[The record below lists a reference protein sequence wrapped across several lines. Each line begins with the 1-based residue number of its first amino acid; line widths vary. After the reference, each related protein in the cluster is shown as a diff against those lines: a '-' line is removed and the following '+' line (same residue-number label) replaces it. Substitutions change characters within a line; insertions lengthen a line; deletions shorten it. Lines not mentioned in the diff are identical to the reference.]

1 MTTDDQSNIIR
12 ASTSSYA
19 MGSDDAEL
27 EANWRL
33 ICAARNDGD
42 DNNEN
47 DGGSSSSNSEII
59 WREWFFSKMEKIV
72 DMNSTTAT
80 TSTTTTDSTNNNN
93 LTAAAANN
101 NNNPTLKNVTVVFG
115 QAGSGKTFLMQL
127 LCSSARFEGRILLPF
142 FCKAA
147 AAAAGTPTDFLG
159 DLEAAIGA
167 TFPAL
172 RQQIASNVSASAKV
186 ANFNVHFREHTLRLL
201 AAMGREESAAVVAR
215 HQLNSRRY
223 LLLIDSIDLRPDIC
237 ELISSNLHAF
247 PPWLH
252 VVITARQKR
261 YRGITKMFSGARKI
275 VLDDT
280 KKGNVYGDLMGYLVA
295 NKDRMVAGE
304 KAAAEKAGDQS
315 APTSI
320 SNAVFSKM
328 IAKSNGAV
336 LYLRLLRDGLQ
347 RGVLSLSQLDFIGG
361 TLNGLYLALF
371 TALFNGGGEGSAER
385 EADYKTVLS
394 LLHRGNAFQ
403 VTVDEVR
410 RKLGLSEET
419 EGGDDAYLAE
429 LLDQLLLHGLVVF
442 TSSSE
447 QAAATAIRLVHGSLF
462 EWLSDVK
469 HCSARFVC
477 HAQVLPAEVLLPAG
491 AGSSKQQPQQPSR
504 NLISTKYIND
514 NADDSL
520 NEISD
525 DMLYEREAV
534 AQGGGAGSFEQAP
547 NAAASYLLNSSTL
560 DDFERA
566 PPPPQGKHQRD
577 VFLPSHQQPPPKQQ
591 HFGHGK
597 IADASLLRNVNNTIN
612 NNSFNHNGRLMN
624 TTTTADD
631 DCLVDSED
639 DCAAGG
645 GQLLMTLDHL
655 PGTGAAADQAVADGV
670 LSKTEI
676 SKEYLSKL
684 YSKFESALHLS
695 DLKTLGSILSRY
707 GNLLVNA
714 AFLEGKTPLYW
725 AIKKSNLRLVELLL
739 EAGAAVNAICDQQ
752 WGYTPLLVALMQHS
766 VDLVELLLEAD
777 ADVEQLDRYS
787 MPPLLHALLVN
798 CSPEIVRLLL
808 YWGAGTDF
816 IDEAGRSL
824 LHFAANEPKTWPE
837 TVTLLLTVGCDEL
850 ARDNTGQTALHMA
863 AANGSAEVVELL
875 VEFGGEALLTTADKA
890 GLLPLHVALGKSA
903 EGSNSTSPSTS
914 TLDVGVIEPLIS
926 ARTINVVAHSG
937 DSPLRLAVLGGH
949 LELAQ
954 LLLLRGAEVNY
965 RDGDGRSI
973 VYCVVAFAH
982 STLEQKGGPP
992 FFNLPAL
999 TYGGPEA
1006 YLEAAVKTVHFLVR
1020 YGADLEAKDMEG
1032 RTR

>member
-47 DGGSSSSNSEII
+47 DGGISSNSEII

-80 TSTTTTDSTNNNN
+80 TATTTTDSTNNNN
-93 LTAAAANN
+93 LTAAAAANNN

-127 LCSSARFEGRILLPF
+127 LCSSARFEDRILLPF
-142 FCKAA
+142 FCKAAA

-172 RQQIASNVSASAKV
+172 RQQIASSANASAKV

-201 AAMGREESAAVVAR
+201 AAMGREEPA
-215 HQLNSRRY
+215 HQFTTSRRY

-295 NKDRMVAGE
+295 NKDRMVGD
-304 KAAAEKAGDQS
+304 KAAEKAEDQS

-371 TALFNGGGEGSAER
+371 TALFNGGGGEGSSAER

-394 LLHRGNAFQ
+394 LLDRGNAFQ

-410 RKLGLSEET
+410 RKLGLGEET

-462 EWLSDVK
+462 E
-469 HCSARFVC
+469 R
-477 HAQVLPAEVLLPAG
+477 
-491 AGSSKQQPQQPSR
+491 R
-504 NLISTKYIND
+504 
-514 NADDSL
+514 
-520 NEISD
+520 
-525 DMLYEREAV
+525 
-534 AQGGGAGSFEQAP
+534 
-547 NAAASYLLNSSTL
+547 
-560 DDFERA
+560 
-566 PPPPQGKHQRD
+566 
-577 VFLPSHQQPPPKQQ
+577 
-591 HFGHGK
+591 
-597 IADASLLRNVNNTIN
+597 
-612 NNSFNHNGRLMN
+612 
-624 TTTTADD
+624 
-631 DCLVDSED
+631 
-639 DCAAGG
+639 
-645 GQLLMTLDHL
+645 
-655 PGTGAAADQAVADGV
+655 
-670 LSKTEI
+670 
-676 SKEYLSKL
+676 
-684 YSKFESALHLS
+684 
-695 DLKTLGSILSRY
+695 
-707 GNLLVNA
+707 
-714 AFLEGKTPLYW
+714 
-725 AIKKSNLRLVELLL
+725 
-739 EAGAAVNAICDQQ
+739 
-752 WGYTPLLVALMQHS
+752 
-766 VDLVELLLEAD
+766 
-777 ADVEQLDRYS
+777 
-787 MPPLLHALLVN
+787 
-798 CSPEIVRLLL
+798 
-808 YWGAGTDF
+808 
-816 IDEAGRSL
+816 
-824 LHFAANEPKTWPE
+824 
-837 TVTLLLTVGCDEL
+837 
-850 ARDNTGQTALHMA
+850 
-863 AANGSAEVVELL
+863 
-875 VEFGGEALLTTADKA
+875 EALLGEVRLPRPGPA
-890 GLLPLHVALGKSA
+890 G
-903 EGSNSTSPSTS
+903 
-914 TLDVGVIEPLIS
+914 
-926 ARTINVVAHSG
+926 
-937 DSPLRLAVLGGH
+937 
-949 LELAQ
+949 
-954 LLLLRGAEVNY
+954 
-965 RDGDGRSI
+965 
-973 VYCVVAFAH
+973 
-982 STLEQKGGPP
+982 
-992 FFNLPAL
+992 
-999 TYGGPEA
+999 
-1006 YLEAAVKTVHFLVR
+1006 
-1020 YGADLEAKDMEG
+1020 
-1032 RTR
+1032 